1 MDSSDIR
8 NRKELNRVTL
18 SIGLTALAVIIL
30 ILLLALTV
38 RHAREKEM
46 VRQFGAQQVAVARGT
61 AARLE
66 DLILVGEKKP
76 VDAGG

>member
-8 NRKELNRVTL
+8 NRKNLNRVKF
-18 SIGLTALAVIIL
+18 SVGLTALAVIIL

-66 DLILVGEKKP
+66 DLILV
-76 VDAGG
+76 V